1 VQIDAAL
8 LQVLVLLLPGLTARM
23 VFSRLRANRAFSV
36 WETIIEVFLFT
47 FASYAIAGAI
57 VSGPTET
64 MASGSNSTNLEAIL
78 SRSGEINW
86 RELYTAIGISVLLA
100 AIVAAAYNYKLVT
113 VIGRFLRIT
122 RRFGDEDVW
131 EYLHNSPDVEWVYV
145 RDHLQDITYYGRIS
159 TFSDRYKQRE
169 LVLSDAIAFE
179 NDTGTRL
186 YEVDGVYVSR
196 DVSTVT
202 LEIPLYS
209 SHVPDSLTKNDF
221 AQLEAHAR
229 PREAKDLHRIYRAS
243 EETDEYNLRSRAPA
257 HTRRR
262 IQRLLNR
269 AELSVIHL
277 RERGTA
283 NGKPE

>member
-1 VQIDAAL
+1 
-8 LQVLVLLLPGLTARM
+8 M
-23 VFSRLRANRAFSV
+23 VFSRLRANKTFSV

-57 VSGPTET
+57 VSAPTDT
-64 MASGSNSTNLEAIL
+64 VARGSNSTNLEAIL
-78 SRSGEINW
+78 SQSGEINW
-86 RELYTAIGISVLLA
+86 SELYTAIVVSVLLA
-100 AIVAAAYNYKLVT
+100 ALVAAAYNYKLVT
-113 VIGRFLRIT
+113 VIGRLLRIT

-179 NDTGTRL
+179 NDTGARL
-186 YEVDGVYVSR
+186 YDVDGVYVSR
-196 DVSTVT
+196 DVNTVT

-209 SHVPDSLTKNDF
+209 SHVPDSLTKDDF
-221 AQLEAHAR
+221 AQLEAYAR
-229 PREAKDLHRIYRAS
+229 PREAKDLHRVYGVD
-243 EETDEYNLRSRAPA
+243 EETDEYNLRSKAPA
-257 HTRRR
+257 RTRRR
-262 IQRLLNR
+262 IQGLLNR
-269 AELSVIHL
+269 VGLSVIHL
-277 RERGTA
+277 RERNSA

>member
-23 VFSRLRANRAFSV
+23 VFGRLRANRAFSV

-57 VSGPTET
+57 VSAATGTAT
-64 MASGSNSTNLEAIL
+64 SGSNSTNLEAIL
-78 SRSGEINW
+78 SQTGEIDW
-86 RELYTAIGISVLLA
+86 PELYMAVVISVLLA
-100 AIVAAAYNYKLVT
+100 ALVAAAYNYKIVT
-113 VIGRFLRIT
+113 VIGRVLRIT

-145 RDHLQDITYYGRIS
+145 RDHLQDVTYYGRIS
-159 TFSDRYKQRE
+159 SFSDRYKQRE

-179 NDTGTRL
+179 NDTGARL

-196 DVSTVT
+196 DVNTVT

-209 SHVPDSLTKNDF
+209 SHVPESLTRDDF

-229 PREAKDLHRIYRAS
+229 PGEAEDLHRIYRVN
-243 EETDEYNLRSRAPA
+243 EETDEYSLHEKASAR
-257 HTRRR
+257 TRRR
-262 IQRLLNR
+262 VQGLLNR
-269 AELSVIHL
+269 AGLSVIHL
-277 RERGTA
+277 RERDSA
-283 NGKPE
+283 NGEPE